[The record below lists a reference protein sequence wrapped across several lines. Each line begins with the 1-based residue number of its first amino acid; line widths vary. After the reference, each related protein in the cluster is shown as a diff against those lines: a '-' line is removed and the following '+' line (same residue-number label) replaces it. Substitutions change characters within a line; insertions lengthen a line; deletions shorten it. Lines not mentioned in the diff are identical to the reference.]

1 MNSLYA
7 LPFTASSYDFE
18 ESIQTVRFWSRQ
30 STATVYIKI
39 KDDDR
44 VERTEA
50 FKIDILIPR
59 DLYSR
64 GVKFGNPAK
73 AKVFIKDGM
82 QAYKCQDYL
91 RIILYVTFR

>member
-1 MNSLYA
+1 MYLLWA
-7 LPFTASSYDFE
+7 VLFTASSDDFE

-44 VERTEA
+44 VESTEA
-50 FKIDILIPR
+50 FKIDILISR

-73 AKVFIKDGM
+73 AKVFIKDG
-82 QAYKCQDYL
+82 
-91 RIILYVTFR
+91 IIQNHS